1 MGIEHLDSMFLEVF
15 SEEELEKII
24 EKVAFFGREW
34 LLFVGET
41 GVFEVTL
48 SNGKIKI
55 EWLSC
60 NEEGDRL
67 MVKEDFLKMLE
78 HFKKQPIV
86 CINVDA

>member
-1 MGIEHLDSMFLEVF
+1 MGIEHLDSVFLEVF

-48 SNGKIKI
+48 LDGQIKI

-60 NEEGDRL
+60 DEEGDRL
-67 MVKEDFLKMLE
+67 MVKEDFLKML
-78 HFKKQPIV
+78 
-86 CINVDA
+86 

>member
-1 MGIEHLDSMFLEVF
+1 MGIERLDSVFLEVF

-24 EKVAFFGREW
+24 EKVAIFGKKW

-41 GVFEVTL
+41 GIFEVTL
-48 SNGKIKI
+48 LDGKIKI
-55 EWLSC
+55 EWLDGD
-60 NEEGDRL
+60 EEGDRL
-67 MVKEDFLKMLE
+67 MAKEDFLKMLE